1 MKSLVR
7 TVDATEEPVTAE
19 EAMAYLRVDNAD
31 EKADIEAL
39 ITVARGMVEDF
50 TGRALMT
57 QTWKLTLD
65 DWPGDTIELARS
77 PLASVTSVKYYPAS
91 GAAQATLSA
100 ATYHALTGPTPGQ
113 IVLKDGETW
122 PDLAVRP
129 DAIEVIFVAG
139 NATAEAVPA
148 ILRHAVLFAVAHLYE
163 NRTPVNIGNIV
174 NELPF
179 SLKHMLESYRVG
191 GWVA

>member
-1 MKSLVR
+1 MQSLVR
-7 TVDATEEPVTAE
+7 TIDATEEPVTAE
-19 EAMAYLRVDNAD
+19 EAMAYLRVDDAD
-31 EKADIEAL
+31 EKANIEAL
-39 ITVARGMVEDF
+39 ITVARGMIEDF
-50 TGRALMT
+50 TGRALLT
-57 QTWKLTLD
+57 QTWKLVLD
-65 DWPGDTIELARS
+65 EWPGDTIELARS

-113 IVLKDGETW
+113 IVLKDEETW
-122 PDLAVRP
+122 PDLAARP
-129 DAIEVIFVAG
+129 DAVEVIFVAG
-139 NATAEAVPA
+139 NTSTEAVPA
-148 ILRHAVLFAVAHLYE
+148 VLRHAVLFAVSHLYE

>member
-19 EAMAYLRVDNAD
+19 EAMAYLRVDNVD

-39 ITVARGMVEDF
+39 ITVARGMVENF

-57 QTWKLTLD
+57 QTWKLTID

-129 DAIEVIFVAG
+129 DAVEVIFVAG
-139 NATAEAVPA
+139 STTAEAVPA
-148 ILRHAVLFAVAHLYE
+148 ILRHAVLFAIAHLYE